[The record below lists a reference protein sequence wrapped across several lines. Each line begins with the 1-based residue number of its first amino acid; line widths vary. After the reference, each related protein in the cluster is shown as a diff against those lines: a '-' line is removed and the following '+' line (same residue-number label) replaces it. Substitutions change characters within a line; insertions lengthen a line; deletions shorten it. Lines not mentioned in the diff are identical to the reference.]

1 LNVQQEKTNNL
12 MDMAGNAAQS
22 AKETVQEVPI
32 FNSSNWILCYCVCVN
47 LLRSVCEHQAC
58 LLYNQYINVHV
69 FLNCICRLVS
79 RWWHQHKEQLMLWRM
94 QLEWTKI

>member
-47 LLRSVCEHQAC
+47 LL
-58 LLYNQYINVHV
+58 
-69 FLNCICRLVS
+69 
-79 RWWHQHKEQLMLWRM
+79 
-94 QLEWTKI
+94 